1 MIDVSGGSRATGGSR
16 TPLHVAMLQMR
27 PPKDGDD
34 AIDRIADMASDA
46 KRGGAS
52 LVACGETALPGY
64 PAWIDHCPGAML
76 WDHEA
81 TKEAY
86 AAYREASVRVSPAD
100 ERMQRLC
107 AVARDLSV
115 VMVIGLSER
124 VDAGPGSRTLYNSL
138 VTIDADGRIVNH
150 HRKLVPTFTERVI
163 WGPSDTG
170 AGLRAVD
177 TASGRVGSLVCWE
190 HWMPLPRQA
199 LHDSGELVHVAVWP
213 TVHDKHQLASR
224 HYALEGRCFVLAVG
238 QIVHVDDLPAG
249 LPARDDSPELVLR
262 GGSCIVG
269 PDGAFIVEPVFDEER
284 VIHAELDPSAVDRE
298 AMTLDVSGH
307 YARPDI
313 FRFGVRAR
321 PGPGGGRRTDRGR
334 RGEA

>member
-1 MIDVSGGSRATGGSR
+1 
-16 TPLHVAMLQMR
+16 MLQMR
-27 PPKDGDD
+27 PPRSGDD
-34 AIDRIADMASDA
+34 AIERISDMASDA
-46 KRGGAS
+46 KRGGAR

-64 PAWIDHCPGAML
+64 PAWIDHCPEAML
-76 WDHEA
+76 WDNPA
-81 TKEAY
+81 TKAAY
-86 AAYREASVRVSPAD
+86 AEYREASVRVTPPD
-100 ERMQRLC
+100 HRMERLC
-107 AVARDLSV
+107 ALARDLSV

-124 VDAGPGSRTLYNSL
+124 VDEGPGSRTLYNSL

-170 AGLRAVD
+170 AGLRSAD
-177 TASGRVGSLVCWE
+177 TAAGRVSALVCWE

-213 TVHDKHQLASR
+213 SVHDKHQLASR
-224 HYALEGRCFVLAVG
+224 HYAFEGRCFVLAVG
-238 QIVHVDDLPAG
+238 QIVHLDDLPAG
-249 LPARDDSPELVLR
+249 LAPREGSPELVLN
-262 GGSCIVG
+262 GGSCIAG
-269 PDGAFIVEPVFDEER
+269 PDGAFIVEPVFDVEQ

-313 FRFGVRAR
+313 FRFGVRTKPR
-321 PGPGGGRRTDRGR
+321 LGGGPRRGR
-334 RGEA
+334 PRD